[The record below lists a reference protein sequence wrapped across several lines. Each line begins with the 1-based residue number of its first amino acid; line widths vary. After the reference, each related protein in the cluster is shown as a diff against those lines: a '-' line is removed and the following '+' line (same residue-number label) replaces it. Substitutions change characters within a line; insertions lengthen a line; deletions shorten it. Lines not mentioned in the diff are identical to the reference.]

1 MSNLEN
7 NVTNSKSINTIVDN
21 HILPES
27 ITDSRGKTYDLTK
40 PTLSVNFGA
49 TPSSSLISINDDI
62 LKNVLATDLSKDI
75 SESFQDILNL
85 TKKVDLNCLNDN
97 SFLGRIKNKFV
108 EVTTKVKSQYVE
120 IEPQISSLILESES
134 HLENLHL
141 EIEQMNNA
149 YIKNQEEYEHYE
161 QDYDTLKN
169 IVENLEDKINSI
181 PKTDENMILIG
192 ELEQKLSS
200 LSRNLS
206 TLNGIKY
213 ECKQTFTKIRS
224 IQVSKINL
232 IERFELIKNVILPMW
247 KTQMSIALQSVID
260 KKRLDITNQI
270 DETTNAIA
278 LSSSKMIADNIREST
293 KARNRDA
300 IDVETLV
307 KTTKELQSAIIE
319 SSQEEKKSR
328 IKRKQDAILLENSNK
343 EMEKA
348 IAGISIK

>member
-7 NVTNSKSINTIVDN
+7 NVTNSKSIKTIIDSN
-21 HILPES
+21 ILPES

-134 HLENLHL
+134 HLGNLHL

-181 PKTDENMILIG
+181 PKTDENMLLIA
-192 ELEQKLSS
+192 ELEQKYSS

-247 KTQMSIALQSVID
+247 KTQMSIAFQSVID

-278 LSSSKMIADNIREST
+278 LSSSKMIADNIRDST

-319 SSQEEKKSR
+319 SSQEEKKAR

-348 IAGISIK
+348 LAGILTK